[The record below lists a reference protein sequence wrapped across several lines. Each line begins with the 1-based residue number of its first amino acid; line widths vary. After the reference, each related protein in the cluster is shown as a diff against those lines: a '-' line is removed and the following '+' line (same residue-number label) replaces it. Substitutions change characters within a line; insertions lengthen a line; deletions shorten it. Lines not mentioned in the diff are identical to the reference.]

1 MGDVRAAAA
10 IVQRDSTMP
19 AVSAMVHAIRC
30 CSWSVLAALALMFG
44 APAFALKPPNVTDG
58 EMALAPPYCPDTMG
72 FKYGD
77 AYFNTSPRAAGWVA
91 QMGKGFWAVH
101 HYCWA
106 LINFR
111 RTMTTLGP
119 PEQRRGNLLGVMG
132 DYQYVLDNVPPNFI
146 LLPEIYTKIG
156 DLQVLLS
163 NISAAFD
170 AYRTARTLKADYWPA
185 YTQWA
190 DVLIKSGQKEE
201 AKGLLRLGLQYAPG
215 TPALLDRY
223 RALGANP
230 SEIESTLPVMPAT
243 ENKDAAT
250 AVVSPA
256 KAASAAAPLQ

>member
-58 EMALAPPYCPDTMG
+58 ELALTPPYCPDTMG

-111 RTMTTLGP
+111 RTMATLGP

-170 AYRTARTLKADYWPA
+170 AYGGCTNAQTRLLASVYAMGRRAD
-185 YTQWA
+185 Q
-190 DVLIKSGQKEE
+190 VR
-201 AKGLLRLGLQYAPG
+201 AKGGGQGAAQTWLAVRPRN
-215 TPALLDRY
+215 P
-223 RALGANP
+223 RA
-230 SEIESTLPVMPAT
+230 S
-243 ENKDAAT
+243 
-250 AVVSPA
+250 
-256 KAASAAAPLQ
+256 